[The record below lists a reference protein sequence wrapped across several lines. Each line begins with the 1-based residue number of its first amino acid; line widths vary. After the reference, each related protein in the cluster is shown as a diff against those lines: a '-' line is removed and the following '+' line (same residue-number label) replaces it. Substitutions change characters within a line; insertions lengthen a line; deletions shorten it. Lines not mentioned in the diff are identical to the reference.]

1 SFLIRTSPPLLA
13 ILPCLFCPA
22 IPLPPPPTLFPYTTL
37 FRSYRPAFPRS
48 LLRGDINTVDVP
60 QLSINTRVITQTDIA
75 TANRRTGHDFSW
87 QQAHRKTVCDQ
98 RQKAGWAQR

>member
-1 SFLIRTSPPLLA
+1 M
-13 ILPCLFCPA
+13 
-22 IPLPPPPTLFPYTTL
+22 
-37 FRSYRPAFPRS
+37 
-48 LLRGDINTVDVP
+48 LRGDINTVDVP